1 MFILLFALWL
11 ILNGRITPEVC
22 IFGLVITAAVYF
34 FMCKFMDF
42 SIKTDLKLMRNT
54 AYALVYCLVLLKEI
68 LAANFKVMAIVINKR
83 IPITPAIKEVRID
96 LKSGLARAILA
107 NSITLTPGTIT
118 VKVQEDVFT
127 VHCLSIEMI
136 DGIEDSRFVRLLKK
150 MEA

>member
-54 AYALVYCLVLLKEI
+54 AYALVYCFVLLKEI
-68 LAANFKVMAIVINKR
+68 LAANFKVMASVTNKR
-83 IPITPAIKEVRID
+83 IPITPAIKEVRVD